1 MHWILGVGLVLAM
14 VAASGAALAFLG
26 ARRWAIATGEL
37 RSRLEGARRTLPVA
51 AYDPRELEG
60 LPPPVQRYFRAALEA
75 GQPIVAAARIA
86 HAGDF
91 NLSEAGERWVR
102 FRSAQRVVT
111 HRPGFVW
118 DARIAIAPGIAVRVH
133 DAYVAGEGLL
143 HAAALGL
150 LTVADLRGGGELA
163 RGEFM
168 RYCAE
173 AAWYPTALLPSQG
186 VRWAAVDARSA
197 DATMVDGAMALTLRF
212 RFGDDGLVESVR
224 SPSRGRTV
232 GGQVVPTPWEGRW
245 SGYERREGMLVPL
258 SGEAA
263 WLLPEGRRPYW
274 RGTITALAHEF
285 AE

>member
-1 MHWILGVGLVLAM
+1 MHWIPAAGLVLATI
-14 VAASGAALAFLG
+14 AAVWAALASFG

-37 RSRLEGARRTLPVA
+37 CARLEAARLSPPAA
-51 AYDPRELEG
+51 AYDPREIEG
-60 LPPPVQRYFRAALEA
+60 LPAPVQRFFRAVLEP
-75 GQPIVAAARIA
+75 GQPVVAAARLA
-86 HAGDF
+86 HAGRF
-91 NLSEAGERWVR
+91 NLGEAAERWVP
-102 FRSAQRVVT
+102 FTSVQRIVT

-118 DARIAIAPGIAVRVH
+118 DARIAVAPGIAVRVH

-150 LTVADLRGGGELA
+150 FTVADLRGGGEVA

-168 RYCAE
+168 RCFAE

-186 VRWAAVDARSA
+186 VRWEAVDSRSA
-197 DATMVDGAMALTLRF
+197 DATMADGALVLTLRF

-224 SPSRGRTV
+224 APSRGRTV

-245 SGYERREGMLVPL
+245 SGWERRGGMLVPL

-274 RGTITALAHEF
+274 RGTITALDHEF
-285 AE
+285 AK